1 MSIKITVAFW
11 IFFTGLATLGLLGTL
26 LAGDIKPA
34 PVAWSI
40 VTICGLAYQSYA
52 ASRLSRW
59 SLLTHTLLYA
69 GVTLRRYLADPNWT
83 DRYPI
88 LGVFT
93 DIIPW
98 GFVTILIAVHWRKMN
113 WAPLGLPY
121 RPPSPLATPQE
132 AEDGPR

>member
-1 MSIKITVAFW
+1 M
-11 IFFTGLATLGLLGTL
+11 GLAALDLLRTL
-26 LAGDIKPA
+26 LAGEIRPMRLA
-34 PVAWSI
+34 LNIVAL
-40 VTICGLAYQSYA
+40 CGLAYQSFA

-59 SLLTHTLLYA
+59 SLVTHTLLFAWFYA
-69 GVTLRRYLADPNWT
+69 SITVRRYLTDPNWMVS
-83 DRYPI
+83 YSVV
-88 LGVFT
+88 GVFL
-93 DIIPW
+93 DILPW